1 MPFDRRDAPPVQPRA
16 QGAVRV
22 SAKAGPGGGRLDGLR
37 EQGSLR
43 ALFPRGARG
52 VEVCLVN
59 TAGGLT
65 GGDRFAVEAAA
76 GAGASLLLST
86 QAAERAY
93 RAEAGSEA
101 RLDVRLSAGPG
112 ARLSWLPQE
121 TILYDGAALVR
132 RLHVDL
138 AADARLLLVEPLVFG
153 RAAMGER
160 VRSARFRDRVEIRR
174 EGRLAWLDA
183 VRLEGDLDA
192 LLSRPGVAAG
202 AGAMASLLYA
212 GPDAAAE
219 IGPLRAA
226 FGAMGGASL
235 VEDGLLA
242 ARLLAPDSHALR
254 RALLPALDR
263 LTGDALPKAWRL

>member
-1 MPFDRRDAPPVQPRA
+1 MPFDKRETLPVQPRA
-16 QGAVRV
+16 QGALRV
-22 SAKAGPGGGRLDGLR
+22 SAKAGPGGGRLEALR
-37 EQGSLR
+37 AQGSLR

-65 GGDRFAVEAAA
+65 GGDRVAVEATA
-76 GAGASLLLST
+76 GAGATITLST

-93 RAEAGSEA
+93 RAEPGSEA
-101 RLDVRLSAGPG
+101 RLDVRLAAGPG

-121 TILYDGAALVR
+121 TILYDGAALAR

-138 AADARLLLVEPLVFG
+138 AGDARLLLVESLVFG

-160 VRSARFRDRVEIRR
+160 LRELRFRDRIEIRR
-174 EGRLAWLDA
+174 DGRLAWLDA
-183 VRLEGDLDA
+183 VRLEGCA
-192 LLSRPGVAAG
+192 AELLARPGVAAG
-202 AGAMASLLYA
+202 AGAMAALVYA
-212 GPDAAAE
+212 GPDAAAQL
-219 IGPLRAA
+219 GPLRAA
-226 FGAMGGASL
+226 FGASGGASL

-242 ARLLAPDSHALR
+242 ARVLAPESHALR

-263 LTGDALPKAWRL
+263 LTGDSLPKAWRL